1 MENPDNEEFPIHS
14 LCIKPVP
21 PLVQWWICMFILQ
34 SKILWIMT
42 NIILC
47 LVLAIITFSCHLAET
62 APPVTCKS
70 NKDCEDR
77 KQVCSEAGVCRSC
90 DQVCGLFASCRR
102 TGSKGFKASIHLTF
116 LTSLLN
122 EQRDSAQ
129 ECWKTSCWSD
139 STFRI
144 QKSNLCLD
152 VKNENGRF
160 KCFCPSGSNGDPN
173 DFWDEVDP
181 AELSDILIDSTST
194 GVRIS
199 RKVRNQF
206 DTNHF

>member
-1 MENPDNEEFPIHS
+1 MENPDNEEFPNHS
-14 LCIKPVP
+14 LCIKPVS

-34 SKILWIMT
+34 FKILWIMT

-90 DQVCGLFASCRR
+90 DQVCRLFASCRR

-129 ECWKTSCWSD
+129 ECWKTSSQRVSVYLWNRPAKTEIVDFLYIFPCNTSWMQCG
-139 STFRI
+139 FLWVF
-144 QKSNLCLD
+144 SNL
-152 VKNENGRF
+152 
-160 KCFCPSGSNGDPN
+160 
-173 DFWDEVDP
+173 
-181 AELSDILIDSTST
+181 
-194 GVRIS
+194 
-199 RKVRNQF
+199 
-206 DTNHF
+206 